1 MTGSC
6 SWWLLLVTLLTLIS
20 VGPVYC
26 QHIEDYGRT
35 FLLSIKNNES
45 GLEIFTLFPG
55 SVNNNEASQWP
66 DHELKPQ
73 ILFIPGHNL
82 SSVCGDQTYFRCQ
95 HLLVINESLLMDRT
109 GRQSLNT
116 VFVPLEDGVLLLTY
130 LYASSNI
137 MSVEWSIFIVNS
149 FNCSP
154 TVFYNINNKIYM
166 VCISSYEEYVAVY
179 ELRLG
184 NYLSDSMIEIE
195 GVTLIEQLTSISNS
209 ISDSIISSNFS
220 NFIIVDHMIFFAI
233 GNTIIVLDIFDT
245 KLTQQYPELPQCTQI
260 HKLVLI
266 AGAGNQQVL
275 LAYCTDRYAYF
286 DPVYGDWTTQFSSSS
301 GLPYLCPDN
310 NYRATFFINGILRFS
325 LSGSLLNII
334 NNVNISSGICF
345 ESQNRT
351 YFAYS
356 DQQGKSVFVH
366 DFITGNR
373 YFISSYDCTYQ
384 DCPQLLLLENQYL
397 VIRDA
402 NHNLVLDTTTN
413 FSLIINISGDI
424 ADILVILHSIII
436 TPSPPISLNTTTPNA
451 PTLQRTST
459 PNYTNAITLSP
470 SVTAHSSIT
479 VTTVSPG
486 TKLSFNL

>member
-1 MTGSC
+1 
-6 SWWLLLVTLLTLIS
+6 
-20 VGPVYC
+20 
-26 QHIEDYGRT
+26 
-35 FLLSIKNNES
+35 
-45 GLEIFTLFPG
+45 
-55 SVNNNEASQWP
+55 
-66 DHELKPQ
+66 
-73 ILFIPGHNL
+73 
-82 SSVCGDQTYFRCQ
+82 
-95 HLLVINESLLMDRT
+95 MDRT
-109 GRQSLNT
+109 GRQSLNS

-154 TVFYNINNKIYM
+154 TVFYNISSKIYM
-166 VCISSYEEYVAVY
+166 VCINSYEEYVAVY

-184 NYLSDSMIEIE
+184 NYLSDSMVEIE

-209 ISDSIISSNFS
+209 ISDSITSSNFS

-233 GNTIIVLDIFDT
+233 GNTIIVMDIIDT

-260 HKLVLI
+260 HKLVLTVSD
-266 AGAGNQQVL
+266 GNQQVL
-275 LAYCTDRYAYF
+275 VAYCTDRYAYF
-286 DPVYGDWTTQFSSSS
+286 DPVYGDWTTQFSSST
-301 GLPYLCPDN
+301 GVPYLCPDN
-310 NYRATFFINGILRFS
+310 NYRATFFIDGILQFS
-325 LSGSLLNII
+325 LSELLLNTI
-334 NNVNISSGICF
+334 NNVNISSGVCF
-345 ESQNRT
+345 ESPNKT

-356 DQQGKSVFVH
+356 DQQHNSVFVH
-366 DFITGNR
+366 DFITGNH

-384 DCPQLLLLENQYL
+384 DCPQLLLLEKQYF
-397 VIRDA
+397 VIQDT

-424 ADILVILHSIII
+424 TDILVILHSNIIS
-436 TPSPPISLNTTTPNA
+436 PSPPINLNITTPNA
-451 PTLQRTST
+451 PALQHTST